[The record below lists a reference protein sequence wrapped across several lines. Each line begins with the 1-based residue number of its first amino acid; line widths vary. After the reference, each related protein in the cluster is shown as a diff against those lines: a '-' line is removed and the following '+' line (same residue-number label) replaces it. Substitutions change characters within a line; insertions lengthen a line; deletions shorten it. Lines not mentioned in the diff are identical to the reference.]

1 MSSDDKIDALNEL
14 WRNFCVSDTFEPGS
28 TIKPFTVATGLEIG
42 ALKGDEIYYCGGSL
56 QIDEWEI
63 KCISYDNGGHGQQ
76 NLTQVMENSC
86 NVALMQIGLA
96 IGPEEFCKYQSIF
109 GFGQYTGI
117 DLPGEA
123 VGILQSPDG
132 MIKTDLATN
141 SFGQNFNV
149 TMLQL
154 ATGFCSLI
162 NGGDYYEPHLVKAIQ
177 DENGNVIQTIDP
189 VLEKKTISKETS
201 DKLKSYM
208 YSVVQNG
215 SGRYAQVEGYD
226 IGGKTGTAE
235 KLPRGENKNV
245 VSFIGYAPA
254 YNPQVLCYVVVD
266 TPHLPGEQQAH
277 STFASEIFSKIMA
290 EVLPYK
296 NVFPAGDAAQDLE
309 TNLSSQEEG
318 IISGTATE
326 DPNAA
331 ETPAETTPA
340 PEGGWANY
348 DEEFIDSG
356 DEYSY
361 PDTMGNVQD
370 ESAAVGNG
378 ETAGTGR
385 DTGTADNAGETA
397 ASQEAQAAGD

>member
-1 MSSDDKIDALNEL
+1 MRFTRQYQVTAVPRARRQLPVTKWLVRQVRRRSSRVRRRIIWFPL
-14 WRNFCVSDTFEPGS
+14 SDMHRH
-28 TIKPFTVATGLEIG
+28 TI
-42 ALKGDEIYYCGGSL
+42 
-56 QIDEWEI
+56 
-63 KCISYDNGGHGQQ
+63 
-76 NLTQVMENSC
+76 
-86 NVALMQIGLA
+86 
-96 IGPEEFCKYQSIF
+96 
-109 GFGQYTGI
+109 
-117 DLPGEA
+117 
-123 VGILQSPDG
+123 
-132 MIKTDLATN
+132 
-141 SFGQNFNV
+141 
-149 TMLQL
+149 
-154 ATGFCSLI
+154 
-162 NGGDYYEPHLVKAIQ
+162 
-177 DENGNVIQTIDP
+177 
-189 VLEKKTISKETS
+189 
-201 DKLKSYM
+201 
-208 YSVVQNG
+208 
-215 SGRYAQVEGYD
+215 R
-226 IGGKTGTAE
+226 
-235 KLPRGENKNV
+235 
-245 VSFIGYAPA
+245 
-254 YNPQVLCYVVVD
+254 QVLCYVVVD

-296 NVFPAGDAAQDLE
+296 NVFPAGGAAQDLE

-378 ETAGTGR
+378 ETSGTGR

>member
-1 MSSDDKIDALNEL
+1 M
-14 WRNFCVSDTFEPGS
+14 R
-28 TIKPFTVATGLEIG
+28 FTRQ
-42 ALKGDEIYYCGGSL
+42 Y
-56 QIDEWEI
+56 
-63 KCISYDNGGHGQQ
+63 
-76 NLTQVMENSC
+76 QVM
-86 NVALMQIGLA
+86 
-96 IGPEEFCKYQSIF
+96 
-109 GFGQYTGI
+109 
-117 DLPGEA
+117 A
-123 VGILQSPDG
+123 VPRARRQL
-132 MIKTDLATN
+132 L
-141 SFGQNFNV
+141 V
-149 TMLQL
+149 TKW
-154 ATGFCSLI
+154 
-162 NGGDYYEPHLVKAIQ
+162 LV
-177 DENGNVIQTIDP
+177 
-189 VLEKKTISKETS
+189 
-201 DKLKSYM
+201 
-208 YSVVQNG
+208 
-215 SGRYAQVEGYD
+215 RQVRRRSSRVRRR
-226 IGGKTGTAE
+226 IIWF
-235 KLPRGENKNV
+235 P
-245 VSFIGYAPA
+245 FIGYAPA

-296 NVFPAGDAAQDLE
+296 NVFPAGGAAQDLE